1 MEDRLRKEEQ
11 ETKALITDIS
21 HQLKTPIASLKM
33 SYEIEDSTELSE
45 EERAEFIRKE
55 REDVSRMENLL
66 QAFVQM
72 TRLETGMIRLRQEK
86 NSLRENAET
95 GSGRRLYEGA

>member
-1 MEDRLRKEEQ
+1 METQNRSEKMEDRLRKEEQ

-55 REDVSRMENLL
+55 REDVKPNGESSAGVCPDD
-66 QAFVQM
+66 Q
-72 TRLETGMIRLRQEK
+72 TGDRNDPSEAGEK
-86 NSLRENAET
+86 QPS
-95 GSGRRLYEGA
+95 